1 MIVSKPSTISC
12 RPITS
17 LTASTT
23 PGMNDSRLVES
34 WRIVRVSPG
43 PPKITAWWATRPGSR
58 TLWMVTPSTV
68 PPRVPSTVSRW
79 VAGRWNG
86 SSRPCAIL
94 RAVVMAVPE
103 GASTLPSWCISMSST
118 WSKKRAAAFARWAIT
133 TAPRAKLDAATAPS
147 FRSRHSRSSSCR
159 NASERPEGP
168 IPSLAPASSASRAT
182 IGVYSAFVKS
192 TTTSGRVRVNI
203 AAGSAPKGTRPEP
216 SGRERYSSPAMWE
229 RTPTGSSS
237 GSALT
242 AASTCRPIFPV
253 PLTTTFMGMGVP
265 SYVLPAPPGRAGR
278 GRQGIAGAAPEGAAR
293 WTAAGRAAGAAPATE
308 SAATAGAASTATA
321 TGTASTGAAAGPAVT
336 AAPARVPLAAATTAT
351 AGAASTATAAEVTAR
366 RPPAAVSLAAASTH
380 SGHLGLLGGFPRLLK
395 GHPLQDGAAG
405 EVHPAQVIHLNH
417 HHHNLVAHVDDVFGA
432 PHGLLGQVRKA
443 NQAFLA
449 RQHLH
454 EGAEG
459 GEARDFARVYLAQLH
474 VLGQPLDDGDRLA
487 GLLFV
492 G

>member
-43 PPKITAWWATRPGSR
+43 PPKITAWWATKPGSR

-68 PPRVPSTVSRW
+68 PPRVPSTVSRC

-86 SSRPCAIL
+86 SSRPSAIL

-133 TAPRAKLDAATAPS
+133 TAPRAKLEATTAPS
-147 FRSRHSRSSSCR
+147 FRSRHSLSSSCR
-159 NASERPEGP
+159 NASERPEVP
-168 IPSLAPASSASRAT
+168 ITSLAPASSASRAT
-182 IGVYSAFVKS
+182 MGVYSAFEKS
-192 TTTSGRVRVNI
+192 TTTSGRVRVNS
-203 AAGSAPKGTRPEP
+203 AAASAPKGTRPEP
-216 SGRERYSSPAMWE
+216 SGRERYSSPGTWE

-253 PLTTTFMGMGVP
+253 PLTTTFMGMGAP

-278 GRQGIAGAAPEGAAR
+278 RRQGVAGASPEGTAAGTAAAGAAAR
-293 WTAAGRAAGAAPATE
+293 GAAPATE
-308 SAATAGAASTATA
+308 LTTATTAGAASA
-321 TGTASTGAAAGPAVT
+321 TGAGAASAAGPAIT
-336 AAPARVPLAAATTAT
+336 AAPATVPLAAATTTAT
-351 AGAASTATAAEVTAR
+351 GAASTTTAAEVTAR
-366 RPPAAVSLAAASTH
+366 RPPVAVSLAAASAH
-380 SGHLGLLGGFPRLLK
+380 RGHLGLLGSFPRLLQ

-405 EVHPAQVIHLNH
+405 QVHPPQVVHFNH
-417 HHHNLVAHVDDVFGA
+417 HYHDLVAHIDDVFGA
-432 PHGLLGQVRKA
+432 PHGLLRQVRQA

-449 RQHLH
+449 RQH
-454 EGAEG
+454 
-459 GEARDFARVYLAQLH
+459 F
-474 VLGQPLDDGDRLA
+474 
-487 GLLFV
+487 
-492 G
+492 